1 MVLRIL
7 GKIERWSSVFNGE
20 VEYNIS
26 GFVHPITPRKC
37 HSRVVLSG
45 ENSEPKYS
53 NYLCFVVSVQT
64 NKLMSEYGGIG
75 YSDSQQETYDLI
87 KSLHDGVLGY
97 RRIAHHLNLKNIKTL
112 TGKEWN
118 GSLVFAIMKRN
129 KQRVE
134 RLTRRNENFAP
145 EISKFE
151 VRWERNW

>member
-1 MVLRIL
+1 
-7 GKIERWSSVFNGE
+7 
-20 VEYNIS
+20 
-26 GFVHPITPRKC
+26 
-37 HSRVVLSG
+37 
-45 ENSEPKYS
+45 
-53 NYLCFVVSVQT
+53 
-64 NKLMSEYGGIG
+64 MSEYGGIG

-87 KSLHDGVLGY
+87 KSLHDGGLGY
-97 RRIAHHLNLKNIKTL
+97 RRIERHLNLKNIKTL

-151 VRWERNW
+151 VRWKRNW

>member
-1 MVLRIL
+1 MWDI
-7 GKIERWSSVFNGE
+7 KRWTTISYAE
-20 VEYNIS
+20 TEKNIS
-26 GFVHPITPRKC
+26 RRKLPTTPHKRY
-37 HSRVVLSG
+37 SRVVLSG

-64 NKLMSEYGGIG
+64 NKLMSEYGRIG
-75 YSDSQQETYDLI
+75 YSDSQHDTYDLI

>member
-1 MVLRIL
+1 MRNSKWWAAVSD
-7 GKIERWSSVFNGE
+7 GK
-20 VEYNIS
+20 VEYDICVETS
-26 GFVHPITPRKC
+26 HITPHKRY
-37 HSRVVLSG
+37 SRVVLSG

-75 YSDSQQETYDLI
+75 YSYSQQETYDLI
-87 KSLHDGVLGY
+87 KSLHDGGLGY
-97 RRIAHHLNLKNIKTL
+97 RRIAHHLNLKNINTL

>member
-1 MVLRIL
+1 M
-7 GKIERWSSVFNGE
+7 SSLKFA
-20 VEYNIS
+20 IS
-26 GFVHPITPRKC
+26 VTINSNQSLSRELPLTKTFSYC
-37 HSRVVLSG
+37 RVVLSG

-87 KSLHDGVLGY
+87 KSLHDGGLGY

-112 TGKEWN
+112 TGNECN
-118 GSLVFAIMKRN
+118 GSLVFANMKRN

>member
-1 MVLRIL
+1 M
-7 GKIERWSSVFNGE
+7 
-20 VEYNIS
+20 
-26 GFVHPITPRKC
+26 
-37 HSRVVLSG
+37 SG

-75 YSDSQQETYDLI
+75 YSDSQPETYNLI
-87 KSLHDGVLGY
+87 KSLHDGGLGY
-97 RRIAHHLNLKNIKTL
+97 RRIAHHLNLKKIKTL

>member
-1 MVLRIL
+1 M
-7 GKIERWSSVFNGE
+7 
-20 VEYNIS
+20 
-26 GFVHPITPRKC
+26 
-37 HSRVVLSG
+37 SG

-87 KSLHDGVLGY
+87 KFLHDGGLGY

>member
-1 MVLRIL
+1 M
-7 GKIERWSSVFNGE
+7 
-20 VEYNIS
+20 EYDIS
-26 GFVHPITPRKC
+26 EFLHPLTPHKRY
-37 HSRVVLSG
+37 SRVVLSG

-75 YSDSQQETYDLI
+75 YSYSQQETYDLI
-87 KSLHDGVLGY
+87 KSLHDGGLGY

-112 TGKEWN
+112 TGKEWS